1 MITRDLLHR
10 AVSAVSS
17 RDPEIG
23 YGLTELL
30 NTGSITT
37 SEDRN
42 DGDLYFY
49 FEGEKVPVNRESIF
63 IHGTEPV
70 EERLVIKYGELVEKY
85 KLQLRGACSDYL
97 SEVKKVQQ
105 AGTETLVNFEID
117 RAVSDVKKNRVS
129 SAKKADHKFIE
140 SILEILTALKPP
152 SDSIKKIEKEDIL
165 YTAEISPGLETRFMP
180 FPFSYDFLRQAA
192 EIRLEYFHVRFL
204 LRLFITGMSDMLYA
218 SAADGKI
225 TGLLLLNKKQKNMTT
240 SLEVKYIS
248 TVNSVPVSP
257 ETAGYP
263 RIKGT
268 GTFLIA
274 GTWLLWKQRWPDAHE
289 IYLNAESG
297 ASDFYKSI
305 GFSYRHPYGYSVKNP
320 EGKLLLYITVM
331 AMNLSAM
338 PPSLERAMEKRVLSQ
353 IKYLKKNRDADDPGR
368 KAAVLVVSSCMGQGR
383 NTVLRDIAQNLLQ
396 KYSNKI
402 PEAAMLREGLK
413 EKDNIGTTCRILNGD
428 GQIPVVWDSI
438 FENHL
443 KGVFHMESSKRIP
456 AVHRMLSEDPL
467 PDRITLITPRAATDE
482 ELLWVHKKEYIEKIA
497 QTSGI
502 EISSLDPDT
511 QTTEQSY
518 TIARLA
524 AGGVFNLIDSLY
536 DDRTKPMGVAFIR
549 PPGHHAEPD
558 RAMGFCI
565 FNNIALGAEYAIRCH
580 NAKRILIVDIDL
592 HHGNGTQ
599 KIFHDRN
606 DVLYFSV
613 HQFPCFPGTGKLGET
628 GGGRG
633 EGCTVNVPVSMGLSD
648 LDYQKIFHFMLCP
661 VAREY
666 KPDIIMVS
674 LGFDLYHEDP
684 LGKMNVSPEG
694 YAIMTNIL
702 KNLALELCEGRLLFV
717 MEGGY
722 SINGIRR
729 CGSRVMQELAGI
741 PTIPPQKIDRITHE
755 NPFSLPGLKKAIEV
769 HKEYWP
775 CLKDI

>member
-1 MITRDLLHR
+1 MITTDLLHR

-30 NTGSITT
+30 RTGSISI
-37 SEDRN
+37 SENRD
-42 DGDLYFY
+42 DKDLFFF
-49 FEGEKVPVNRESIF
+49 FEGEKVAVNGSSIF
-63 IHGTEPV
+63 NHGTEPV

-85 KLQLRGACSDYL
+85 KIQTRGAHADYL

-105 AGTETLVNFEID
+105 AGIETLVNYELD
-117 RAVSDVKKNRVS
+117 RAVADVKKS
-129 SAKKADHKFIE
+129 SSSFAKKTGPKFVE
-140 SILEILTALKPP
+140 SVLEILTGLKPSP
-152 SDSIKKIEKEDIL
+152 ENKIRAEKEDAL
-165 YTAEISPGLETRFMP
+165 YMAGISPNSQTRFIQ
-180 FPFSYDFLRQAA
+180 FPFSYASIKQAA

-204 LRLFITGMSDMLYA
+204 LNLFISGMSDMLYA
-218 SAADGKI
+218 SVTDDKI
-225 TGLLLLNKKQKNMTT
+225 TGLILLNKKQRHMIS

-248 TVNSVPVSP
+248 TVNSVRVSP
-257 ETAGYP
+257 ETAAYP

-297 ASDFYKSI
+297 AADFYRSV
-305 GFSYRHPYGYSVKNP
+305 GFSYRHPYGYSLKTP

-331 AMNLSAM
+331 AMNLSSM
-338 PPSLERAMEKRVLSQ
+338 SGNLERAMEKRVLNQ
-353 IKYLKKNRDADDPGR
+353 IRYLRKNHNTDDPKR
-368 KAAVLVVSSCMGQGR
+368 KAAVLVVSSCIGPGK
-383 NTVLRDIAQNLLQ
+383 NTLLREMAQNLLQ
-396 KYSNKI
+396 KYSDKI
-402 PEAAMLREGLK
+402 PESTMLQEGLK
-413 EKDNIGTTCRILNGD
+413 EEGNIRTTHMILNGA
-428 GQIPVVWDSI
+428 GQIPVVWDSL

-456 AVHRMLSEDPL
+456 AVHRILSEDPL
-467 PDRITLITPRAATDE
+467 PDRIILIPPRAATDK
-482 ELLWVHKKEYIEKIA
+482 ELLWVHKEEYIEKVA

-524 AGGVFNLIDSLY
+524 AGGVFNLIDCLY
-536 DDRTKPMGVAFIR
+536 RAETKPFGIAFVR

-565 FNNIALGAEYAIRCH
+565 FNNIALGAEYAIKH
-580 NAKRILIVDIDL
+580 YNAKRVLIVDIDL

-599 KIFHDRN
+599 KIFYDRN

-628 GGGRG
+628 GDGPGKG
-633 EGCTVNVPVSMGLSD
+633 YTVNVPLSMGLSD

-666 KPDIIMVS
+666 KPDIILVS

-694 YAIMTNIL
+694 YALMTCML
-702 KNLALELCEGRLLFV
+702 KNLAMELCEGRLLFV

-722 SINGIRR
+722 SINGIRG
-729 CGSRVMQELAGI
+729 CGARVMKELAGI
-741 PTIPPQKIDRITHE
+741 PTLPPQRIERIKGE
-755 NPFSLPGLKKAIEV
+755 NPYNLPGLKKAIDV

-775 CLKDI
+775 CLGIS